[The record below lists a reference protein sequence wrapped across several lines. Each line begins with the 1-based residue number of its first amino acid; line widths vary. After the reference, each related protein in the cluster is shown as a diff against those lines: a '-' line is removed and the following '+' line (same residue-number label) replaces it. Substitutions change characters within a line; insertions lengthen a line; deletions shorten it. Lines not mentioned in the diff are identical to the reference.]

1 MFRIG
6 VRAAYPGRPADR
18 CRVQLPGPE
27 SCAVASAQ
35 LRKYCEPICEH
46 PDSDWGTSNY
56 LVALDRGRKGSSIR
70 SCSIKFLV
78 LVQREMESGRSLLA
92 SI

>member
-1 MFRIG
+1 MPRILG
-6 VRAAYPGRPADR
+6 VLLIAAGFSY
-18 CRVQLPGPE
+18 L
-27 SCAVASAQ
+27 AQ
-35 LRKYCEPICEH
+35 SLAPLLQPSYGNIVSRFANI
-46 PDSDWGTSNY
+46 DSDWGTSNY
-56 LVALDRGRKGSSIR
+56 LVALDHGRKGSTIR